1 MLKQSTSKIEGN
13 FVDDMLNL
21 SLLGDNAAL
30 SSLVIQQIDETG
42 ENKPT
47 TLWVLGDST
56 VTDGKCRT
64 SIL

>member
-1 MLKQSTSKIEGN
+1 MICLTW
-13 FVDDMLNL
+13 

-56 VTDGKCRT
+56 VTDGNAALPYFDLQNYT
-64 SIL
+64 GVGA